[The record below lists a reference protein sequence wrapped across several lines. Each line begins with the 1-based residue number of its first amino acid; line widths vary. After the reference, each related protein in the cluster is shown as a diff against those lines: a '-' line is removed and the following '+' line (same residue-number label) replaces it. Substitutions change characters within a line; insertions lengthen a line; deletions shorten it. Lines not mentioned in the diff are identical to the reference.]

1 MAEHE
6 SERFRRLIAYSLHSY
21 IYYTQKD
28 AFRYYGGI
36 FLLRFT
42 AEMCMYSSI
51 NYRGYG
57 FCPSRNRKLTGLIH
71 IDT

>member
-6 SERFRRLIAYSLHSY
+6 SERLRRLIAYSLHSY

-36 FLLRFT
+36 FLCFDISV
-42 AEMCMYSSI
+42 CSSLKNAGRI
-51 NYRGYG
+51 MEPETYIPNTY
-57 FCPSRNRKLTGLIH
+57 
-71 IDT
+71 